1 MEKERISYNTTL
13 DAVLLK
19 RLKHLSIE
27 LNKRQNEILDEAIAD
42 ILKKYGKEIPQ
53 HEEKKKE

>member
-13 DAVLLK
+13 DGALLK

-27 LNKRQNEILDEAIAD
+27 LNKRQNEILDEAIED
-42 ILKKYGKEIPQ
+42 ILNKYGKETPQ
-53 HEEKKKE
+53 DTAKKKK